1 MDTFEFDDFNNLNAE
16 DLFDKFQH
24 IIDLKNDNQLGENI
38 NLDLD
43 DDDCQSCFKNNG
55 IKNTIIYDAS
65 EGCTIC
71 KECGFI
77 KKELIDQRPD
87 WRQGEDDTKGA
98 RCNAIT
104 NPHLPESSIGTQIG
118 GPRSILQRTQGWISM
133 KYRERTRY
141 KVLKDITSKCKK
153 GGIKEKV
160 ISDAESIFKIIS
172 ETKHISGPNKG
183 DFVIVRGINRKSLI
197 AACVYF
203 ACLKNNHTRSPHE
216 IADLFEIEYTDL
228 NKGCKTFSELMEL
241 RKQNDSYLNNIQFE
255 NNYSKA
261 EDFIERYCIQLH
273 IKKTHADIA
282 ITIAKNVEKLKLG
295 SDHTPLSIATAAILL
310 TISLNGL
317 SISKKCIANKFG
329 ISTVTLD
336 RSYNQIKEFSEVLLD
351 DETVNALVKHREQHR
366 SSMIINTKLDLF
378 KVEET
383 NSIQEGYER
392 ILIDNETSKD
402 LLKATD
408 NKFIEIVNKYAGNKY
423 TDNKYAGL

>member
-1 MDTFEFDDFNNLNAE
+1 MDAFELDDFNDLNTE
-16 DLFDKFQH
+16 DLFDKFQNMIDQENDDQSEEE
-24 IIDLKNDNQLGENI
+24 IIEGLG
-38 NLDLD
+38 
-43 DDDCQSCFKNNG
+43 DDDCPDCFKDNG
-55 IKNTIIYDAS
+55 TQNTIIYDAS

-71 KECGFI
+71 RECGFI
-77 KKELIDQRPD
+77 KKELIDQGPD
-87 WRQGEDDTKGA
+87 WRQGEDDNKGS

-141 KVLKDITSKCKK
+141 KVLKDIASKCKK

-160 ISDAESIFKIIS
+160 ISDAETIFKIIS
-172 ETKHISGPNKG
+172 ETKHVSGPNKG

-241 RKQNDSYLNNIQFE
+241 RKQNDSYLSNIQFE

-261 EDFIERYCIQLH
+261 EDFIERYCVQLH
-273 IKKTHADIA
+273 IKKTHAEIA
-282 ITIAKNVEKLKLG
+282 TKIARNVEKLKLG
-295 SDHTPLSIATAAILL
+295 SDHTPLSVATASILL

-336 RSYNQIKEFSEVLLD
+336 RSYNQIKEFSAVLLD
-351 DETVNALVKHREQHR
+351 DETVDALVKHREKQR
-366 SSMIINTKLDLF
+366 DGMKINTKLDKF
-378 KVEET
+378 ET
-383 NSIQEGYER
+383 IKTNPIQEGYER
-392 ILIDNETSKD
+392 MLIDNETSKD
-402 LLKATD
+402 TIKATN
-408 NKFIEIVNKYAGNKY
+408 NKFKEIKNKYAGF
-423 TDNKYAGL
+423 